1 MTSDVSLGPRYI
13 CARTLVL
20 AHVHATSYVDA
31 SIRTCVDNIYC
42 ALVRVHIRVYAHEC
56 DACHVHV
63 SLRACTNRL
72 KLGTPRYILRMLQL
86 LLTEAIRHAY
96 TYHTPSRYTCKRHF
110 IERET
115 HMERR

>member
-1 MTSDVSLGPRYI
+1 MHSGLRVATSWSSLGPRYI

-20 AHVHATSYVDA
+20 AHVHATSYLDA

-63 SLRACTNRL
+63 SLRECTN
-72 KLGTPRYILRMLQL
+72 
-86 LLTEAIRHAY
+86 
-96 TYHTPSRYTCKRHF
+96 SSF
-110 IERET
+110 INDSLVTAR
-115 HMERR
+115 